1 MNATKKT
8 QHISTND
15 PEAFS
20 TAAHILAQDGVI
32 AFPTDTVYG
41 IGVRFDSEI
50 AIQKLFKIK
59 GRDFNKP
66 IVVSSATLEDFQKV
80 AIHIPLSAYQLAEKF
95 LPGAL
100 TLIVPKHPALPSSIS
115 TFPTIGIRIP
125 NHPFALTLLNQ
136 VGPLAVTSANLSNHP
151 DTQNGNQV
159 LHQLD
164 GLFDL
169 LIDGGQTPGGVAS
182 TVVDVTTETPK
193 ILRQGPITQTDILN
207 HLS

>member
-8 QHISTND
+8 QRISTND
-15 PEAFS
+15 PEAIS

-41 IGVRFDSEI
+41 IGVRFDSEK
-50 AIQKLFKIK
+50 AIQKLFEIK

-66 IVVSSATLEDFQKV
+66 IAVLLGNLEDFQKV

-100 TLIVPKHPALPSSIS
+100 TLIVPKHPALPPSIS
-115 TFPTIGIRIP
+115 AFPTIGIRIP
-125 NHPFALTLLNQ
+125 NHPFAIALLNQ

-151 DTQNGNQV
+151 DTQNSNQV
-159 LHQLD
+159 LQQLD

-182 TVVDVTTETPK
+182 TVVDVTTKTPK

>member
-15 PEAFS
+15 PQAIS

-41 IGVRFDSEI
+41 IGVRFDSET

-66 IVVSSATLEDFQKV
+66 IAILLGNLEDFQKV

-125 NHPFALTLLNQ
+125 NHPFAISLLNQ

-151 DTQNGNQV
+151 DTQNSNQV
-159 LHQLD
+159 LQQLD